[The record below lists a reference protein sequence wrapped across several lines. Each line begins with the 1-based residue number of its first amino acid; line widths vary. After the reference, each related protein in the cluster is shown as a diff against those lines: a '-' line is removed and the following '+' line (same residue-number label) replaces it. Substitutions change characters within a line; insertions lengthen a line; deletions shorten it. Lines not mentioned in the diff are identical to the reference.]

1 MLNAG
6 FGSTDITP
14 EHPTPLAGFGKA
26 RTVCHE
32 GIHDRISANCVFF
45 RNGNESVAVLSCEVI
60 GLRAELCERIRERLP
75 ASLGLAPKRLVVTG
89 THTHGAPVLQGEY
102 LDFFLD
108 RAAAAVQAA
117 HADLRPAVLKSGIGR
132 HREWMGFNRRHLET
146 GFLPVDRE
154 AAFLTIGEKDGS
166 LRGLVF
172 NYSCHPS
179 ILGPDNLL
187 VTADWPA
194 HTAAMLREALGKD
207 LRVVFLQGTSGDIN
221 SGYNAGVSSLGVKI
235 PTRTRETAK
244 SCGETVAR
252 ALLEAIPSS
261 TPMPDP
267 AIHFASVL
275 REIERIPPDGLEA
288 AREAVVKREAEV
300 ERLTAESAHSPAIL
314 MAKVEAAYAHFR
326 VTALEENA
334 ARPALRETIR
344 QTAFAIGAAG
354 FLGFPGEFLVESG
367 LQLKAASRFTTTFPL
382 GIANDYLGYFPPANA
397 FAEGG
402 YEVACAKFTGETADS
417 WTRSGS
423 DLLNSL
429 HPTTQP

>member
-6 FGSTDITP
+6 FGSADITP
-14 EHPTPLAGFGKA
+14 ENPTPLAGFGKA
-26 RTVCHE
+26 RTACHE

-45 RNGNESVAVLSCEVI
+45 RNGSESVAVLSCEVI
-60 GLRAELCERIRERLP
+60 GLRAELCNRIRERLP
-75 ASLGLAPKRLVVTG
+75 APLGLAPERLVVTG
-89 THTHGAPVLQGEY
+89 THTHGAPILRGEY
-102 LDFFLD
+102 LDFFLR
-108 RAAAAVQAA
+108 RAAEAVVAA
-117 HADLRPAVLKSGIGR
+117 HADLRPALLKSGIGR
-132 HREWMGFNRRHLET
+132 HSEWMGFNRRHLET

-154 AAFLTIGEKDGS
+154 APFLTVGEKDGR
-166 LRGLVF
+166 LRGVVF

-194 HTAAMLREALGKD
+194 HTAAALRGTLGKD
-207 LRVVFLQGTSGDIN
+207 LHVVFLQGTSGDIN
-221 SGYNAGVSSLGVKI
+221 SGYNAGVSSLGFKI

-252 ALLEAIPSS
+252 ALLGAIPFSA
-261 TPMPDP
+261 PMPNP
-267 AIHFASVL
+267 EIRFASAL

-288 AREAVVKREAEV
+288 ARGAVVAREAEV
-300 ERLTAESAHSPAIL
+300 ERLAAGRAHPPAIL
-314 MAKVEAAYAHFR
+314 MARVEAAYAHFR
-326 VTALEENA
+326 VAALEENA
-334 ARPALRETIR
+334 ARPALREAIR
-344 QTAFAIGAAG
+344 QTAFAVGDTG
-354 FLGFPGEFLVESG
+354 FLCFPGEFLVEGG
-367 LQLKAASRFTTTFPL
+367 LQLKAASRFPTTFPL
-382 GIANDYLGYFPPANA
+382 GIANDYLGYFPPSAA

-402 YEVACAKFTGETADS
+402 YEVACANFTGETADS

>member
-26 RTVCHE
+26 RTACHE

-45 RNGNESVAVLSCEVI
+45 RNGSESVAVLSNEVI
-60 GLRAELCERIRERLP
+60 GLRAELCERIWERLP
-75 ASLGLAPKRLVVTG
+75 ASLGLAPERLIVTG

-108 RAAAAVQAA
+108 CAAAAVQAA
-117 HADLRPAVLKSGIGR
+117 HADLRPAVVKSGIGH

-154 AAFLTIGEKDGS
+154 AAFLTIGEKDGP
-166 LRGLVF
+166 LRGVVF
-172 NYSCHPS
+172 NYGCHPS

-194 HTAAMLREALGKD
+194 HTAAALREALGKD

-235 PTRTRETAK
+235 PTRTRDTAK

-252 ALLEAIPSS
+252 ALLKAIPFS
-261 TPMPDP
+261 TPIPDP
-267 AIHFASVL
+267 AIRFASAL
-275 REIERIPPDGLEA
+275 REIERIPPDSLEA

-300 ERLTAESAHSPAIL
+300 DRLTAESAHSPAIL
-314 MAKVEAAYAHFR
+314 MARVEAAYAHFR
-326 VTALEENA
+326 VAALEENA

-344 QTAFAIGAAG
+344 QTAFAIGDAG

-382 GIANDYLGYFPPANA
+382 GIANDYLGYFPPSAA

-429 HPTTQP
+429 HPATQP